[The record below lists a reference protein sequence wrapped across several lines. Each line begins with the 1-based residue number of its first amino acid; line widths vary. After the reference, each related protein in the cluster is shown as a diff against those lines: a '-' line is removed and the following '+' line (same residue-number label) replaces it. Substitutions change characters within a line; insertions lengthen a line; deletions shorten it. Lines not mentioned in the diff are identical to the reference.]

1 MVERFREQI
10 RELEEEREAVDR
22 LRKASN
28 AIERQKAEASTSGGA
43 VNGDELDLVPTK
55 GES

>member
-1 MVERFREQI
+1 MAERFREQI

-28 AIERQKAEASTSGGA
+28 AIERQKVEA
-43 VNGDELDLVPTK
+43 
-55 GES
+55 